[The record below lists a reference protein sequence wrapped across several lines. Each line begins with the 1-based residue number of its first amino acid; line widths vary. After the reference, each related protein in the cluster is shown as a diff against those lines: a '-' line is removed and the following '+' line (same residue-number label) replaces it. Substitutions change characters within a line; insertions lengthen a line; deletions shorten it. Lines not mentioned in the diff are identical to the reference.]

1 MIKFTSIYPDKT
13 ISIIKIMISYSSK
26 ISISM
31 IKYDMSSY
39 KPLIMCSLLVI
50 IVDLFIVYF
59 YKVDFLYD

>member
-1 MIKFTSIYPDKT
+1 MIKFTSIYSDKT

-39 KPLIMCSLLVI
+39 KSLIMCSLLVI

-59 YKVDFLYD
+59 YKVDFL

>member
-1 MIKFTSIYPDKT
+1 MIKFTSIYSDKT

-50 IVDLFIVYF
+50 IVDLFIVFF
-59 YKVDFLYD
+59 YKVDFL

>member
-1 MIKFTSIYPDKT
+1 MIKFKSIYSDKT
-13 ISIIKIMISYSSK
+13 ISIIKIKISYSSK
-26 ISISM
+26 ISTSM